1 MGTFKTLIGAWRSR
15 KALQASGPPGMGPGA
30 APGSLD
36 IEALQAMA
44 ANRGNAADP
53 AAHMRALADAGLVMK
68 PSLDPSDP
76 RLQPIDG
83 MTFEAYV
90 ELVAGNVAG
99 ASDGDLEA
107 AGAALG
113 MAPGATTPAFEN
125 WSNKVVGDQELGVH
139 YTAALQSRLAKG
151 DG

>member
-1 MGTFKTLIGAWRSR
+1 MGTFKTLIGAWRAR
-15 KALQASGPPGMGPGA
+15 KALQASGPPGMSPGA

-68 PSLDPSDP
+68 PCLDPSDH

-83 MTFEAYV
+83 MSFEAYV
-90 ELVAGNVAG
+90 ELVAGSIGGSSGGEETA
-99 ASDGDLEA
+99 E
-107 AGAALG
+107 
-113 MAPGATTPAFEN
+113 PAFEEWGN
-125 WSNKVVGDQELGVH
+125 RVVSDQELGVH
-139 YTAALQSRLAKG
+139 YTAVLQARLAQR